1 MEKRIRLGKWLATA
15 RGKRSAGLAGH
26 PSLAG
31 ILTESLA
38 GKCNRLT
45 CLRSILAREL
55 CCGGSGRD
63 GRRHDVVVR
72 FWLLFFLVHESLKI
86 GKRPQ
91 GLFSFLHCFGEG
103 LDLFGLGRRPVDSL
117 GVLLILPAAA
127 LVAPAAAIGPR
138 RTVVSGRRTG
148 ADGLRPALLLPSAL
162 GLRLSRWAWRALLL
176 WWALLLGG
184 PLLFPRRARRSLAP
198 GRDGGERYAAA
209 ILIDI
214 DHPHLEHIA
223 DTDDLMRIANK
234 AVCQAADMHQA
245 AVGQTNIDEHAEIN
259 NVEDRPGQLHAL
271 RQILQLDDSAA
282 KDGGRKVI
290 ARVERGAGERSE
302 NILEQMRP
310 HAQLRSELVDID
322 AGGALGDETA
332 GG

>member
-1 MEKRIRLGKWLATA
+1 M
-15 RGKRSAGLAGH
+15 
-26 PSLAG
+26 
-31 ILTESLA
+31 
-38 GKCNRLT
+38 
-45 CLRSILAREL
+45 
-55 CCGGSGRD
+55 
-63 GRRHDVVVR
+63 
-72 FWLLFFLVHESLKI
+72 
-86 GKRPQ
+86 
-91 GLFSFLHCFGEG
+91 
-103 LDLFGLGRRPVDSL
+103 
-117 GVLLILPAAA
+117 PAAA